1 MGQRGRSIFSVSCG
15 NQDWKSL
22 FCNLS
27 VAPCSVY
34 GHVEQAP
41 HSDNPRGWKSNCLK
55 VNRLNFTAR
64 IRCYL
69 KKVAAAA
76 GAASKL
82 LPIEKSCHSCPGQY
96 HKRKYKWSELEYHDL
111 WKQIRYDDNLGPCF
125 LYYKFSIEHY
135 RFDPMIDVLIFKY
148 LMPSSIFMFCIDRAS
163 DDFHFY
169 VELLLQTW
177 RRTLS
182 SDQGNLIHLIMIK
195 WVNRRTFEQ
204 VDDGLHNRPLRPV
217 LVVRRVENR
226 AGDSFVMICRVNFS
240 H

>member
-15 NQDWKSL
+15 NQDWEIL

-34 GHVEQAP
+34 GHVGQAP

-55 VNRLNFTAR
+55 VNMWLNFTAR

-82 LPIEKSCHSCPGQY
+82 LPIEKSCHSCAGQY

-111 WKQIRYDDNLGPCF
+111 WKQIRYDDNLGPSFYIINSEHWTDLIPWLMFWSLNIWCRHWFLCF
-125 LYYKFSIEHY
+125 ALIE
-135 RFDPMIDVLIFKY
+135 PLMIFTSTLNFCFKHG
-148 LMPSSIFMFCIDRAS
+148 DG
-163 DDFHFY
+163 
-169 VELLLQTW
+169 
-177 RRTLS
+177 
-182 SDQGNLIHLIMIK
+182 QGNLKMIK

>member
-1 MGQRGRSIFSVSCG
+1 MLPEESGSSSRSSI
-15 NQDWKSL
+15 
-22 FCNLS
+22 
-27 VAPCSVY
+27 
-34 GHVEQAP
+34 QASSNREKLP
-41 HSDNPRGWKSNCLK
+41 QLPR
-55 VNRLNFTAR
+55 
-64 IRCYL
+64 
-69 KKVAAAA
+69 
-76 GAASKL
+76 
-82 LPIEKSCHSCPGQY
+82 PISQAEVQMVGTGISWFMKTNTIWWQPGTQ
-96 HKRKYKWSELEYHDL
+96 
-111 WKQIRYDDNLGPCF
+111 F

-169 VELLLQTW
+169 VELLLQT
-177 RRTLS
+177 RRPTLS